1 MLIFFHPLV
10 CATMAHRN
18 ESCSLSTQAEGEVV
32 DFQLLSDKDVI
43 DIIAEAATFNED
55 GERTTLTYIAQFP
68 VAKIPVSAT
77 TDEAVV
83 AIVADAPEETPAT
96 EATNGEESTPET
108 TPADAPVEKKPEVT
122 PVIGEWV
129 KLSLSA
135 VDGDDADS
143 TATIDVTAKH
153 IAIQEAIAEK
163 TAQMEKA
170 VEEIAE
176 LQRRYKA
183 SQEAIVNEQ
192 KAAAKASTTSTTTKK
207 KATTA
212 AGKRKSTGKVTK
224 KTTKSSQS
232 SADDEDAEAAEEPSK
247 QVAKKGFGLPSFG
260 ELQTYALNAGITALN
275 VALTQR
281 AVLFFAAA
289 AIGVYTVGD
298 YASV

>member
-1 MLIFFHPLV
+1 M
-10 CATMAHRN
+10 
-18 ESCSLSTQAEGEVV
+18 QAEGEVV
-32 DFQLLSDKDVI
+32 DFQLLSEKDVI
-43 DIIAEAATFNED
+43 DIIAEAAAVTED
-55 GERTTLTYIAQFP
+55 GERTTFTYIAQFP

-83 AIVADAPEETPAT
+83 AIVAESPEETPAT
-96 EATNGEESTPET
+96 EATNGEDATTET
-108 TPADAPVEKKPEVT
+108 TPVEAPVEKKVDVT
-122 PVIGEWV
+122 PVVGEWV

-153 IAIQEAIAEK
+153 ISIQEAIAEK

-192 KAAAKASTTSTTTKK
+192 KAAAKASTSTATKK
-207 KATTA
+207 KTTTA
-212 AGKRKSTGKVTK
+212 AAKRKSTGGKVTK

-232 SADDEDAEAAEEPSK
+232 NADDEDVEGAEEPTK
-247 QVAKKGFGLPSFG
+247 QVAKKAGYGLPSFG

-289 AIGVYTVGD
+289 AVGVYTVGD